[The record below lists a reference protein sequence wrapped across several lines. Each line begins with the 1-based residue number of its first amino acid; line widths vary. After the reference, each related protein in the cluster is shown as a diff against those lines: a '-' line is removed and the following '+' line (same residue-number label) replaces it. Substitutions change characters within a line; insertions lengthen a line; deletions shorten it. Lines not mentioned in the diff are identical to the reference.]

1 MNSIKNIFTSI
12 FFTKRLYLVLA
23 VVIFVFVLS
32 FSFQWLY
39 PIANGLLI
47 LAIVATVVDALLLY
61 ANNQGIK
68 AHRKFTHQK
77 LSNGDD
83 NDVFI
88 QLQNNYSFTVNAELI
103 DELPEQFQ
111 YRNFSIRKKLQTTE
125 TQLLKYTLRP
135 VSRGEFHFGNIIV
148 LATTLLGF
156 VKRRFTLGEKHMLPC
171 YPSFLKLRQY
181 ELMAISD
188 RLVDVGVKKL
198 RKIGH
203 STEFDHI
210 KEYVIGNDIRT
221 INWKAT
227 ARKNQL
233 MVNHFRDERA
243 QQVYSII
250 DMGRIMKMPFQ
261 ELSLLDYS
269 INASLVL
276 SHISYIK
283 SDKPGLITFSNVI
296 HQTVTADRKGNQLY
310 RLQEALYN
318 ANTNFAESNY
328 EVLLNQVRTKINQR
342 SLLLLFT
349 NFETLSGLRRQLKYI
364 RQLAKH
370 HLVVVVLFENTELHD
385 LLNKQPT
392 STFEVYTQTIA
403 KKFDYEKTQITYEL
417 QRLGIQ
423 CIYTKP
429 QNLTVNTL
437 NKYLELKA
445 RGMI

>member
-1 MNSIKNIFTSI
+1 MALGANVFIF
-12 FFTKRLYLVLA
+12 VLA
-23 VVIFVFVLS
+23 
-32 FSFQWLY
+32 FSWAWLY
-39 PIANGLLI
+39 PIALGVLTLI
-47 LAIVATVVDALLLY
+47 MLAVVFDAILLY
-61 ANNQGIK
+61 ANQLGID
-68 AHRKFTHQK
+68 AQRKFTHQK

-83 NDVFI
+83 NDVFLKI
-88 QLQNNYSFTVNAELI
+88 ENNYSFAVNTEII

-125 TQLLKYTLRP
+125 TQTIKYTVRP
-135 VSRGEFHFGNIIV
+135 VSRGEFHFGNTSV
-148 LATTLLGF
+148 LTSTLIGL
-156 VKRRFTLGEKHMLPC
+156 VKRKFTFKQQHMLPC

-188 RLVDVGVKKL
+188 RLIDVGVKKL

-250 DMGRIMKMPFQ
+250 DMGRIMKMPFN

-283 SDKPGLITFSNVI
+283 SDKPGLITFSNTI

-364 RQLAKH
+364 KQMAKH
-370 HLVVVVLFENTELHD
+370 HLVVVVLFENTELYE
-385 LLNKQPT
+385 LLNKKPT
-392 STFEVYTQTIA
+392 GTFDIYKQTIA

>member
-1 MNSIKNIFTSI
+1 MA
-12 FFTKRLYLVLA
+12 LA
-23 VVIFVFVLS
+23 VVVFVFILA

-47 LAIVATVVDALLLY
+47 LIIIATFVDALLLY
-61 ANNQGIK
+61 ANNEGITGN
-68 AHRKFTHQK
+68 RKFTHQK

-83 NDVFI
+83 NDVFLNI
-88 QLQNNYSFTVNAELI
+88 ENNYSFTVNTEII

-111 YRNFSIRKKLQTTE
+111 FREFSITKT
-125 TQLLKYTLRP
+125 LKQAEKHRVKYHVRP
-135 VSRGEFHFGNIIV
+135 VSRGEFHFGNVIV
-148 LATTLLGF
+148 LAKTLLGF
-156 VKRRFTLGEKHMLPC
+156 VKRRYVMGEKQMLPS

-188 RLVDVGVKKL
+188 RLVDIGIKKL

-250 DMGRIMKMPFQ
+250 DMGRIMKMPF
-261 ELSLLDYS
+261 EALSLLDYS

-283 SDKPGLITFSNVI
+283 NDKPGLITFSNTI
-296 HQTVTADRKGNQLY
+296 HQTVNADRKGNQLY

-318 ANTNFAESNY
+318 ADTNFAESNY
-328 EVLLNQVRTKINQR
+328 EILLNQVRAKINQR

-364 RQLAKH
+364 KQLAKH
-370 HLVVVVLFENTELHD
+370 HLVVVVLFENTELHE
-385 LLNKQPT
+385 LLNKKPT
-392 STFEVYTQTIA
+392 GTFEIYNQTIA
-403 KKFDYEKTQITYEL
+403 KKFDYEKVQITYEL

-429 QNLTVNTL
+429 QYLTVNTI
-437 NKYLELKA
+437 NKYLELKS